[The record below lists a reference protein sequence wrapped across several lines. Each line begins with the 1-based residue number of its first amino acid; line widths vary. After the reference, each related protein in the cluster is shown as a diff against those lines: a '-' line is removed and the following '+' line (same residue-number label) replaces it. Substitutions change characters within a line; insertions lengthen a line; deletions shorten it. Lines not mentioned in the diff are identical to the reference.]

1 MKKLTLIASTVLS
14 VFVLFL
20 AVSCGGGGNSPGK
33 TAEKAMMTA
42 ADADAEG
49 LVKLVYIEEGEEIT
63 DEDMEQLQM
72 MLDYGQKEIEKKEGL
87 QKIEIITEEV
97 AEDGNEAEV
106 KMKMIYGDESEDE
119 ETIKLMKQDGKWKV
133 KMF

>member
-1 MKKLTLIASTVLS
+1 MKKLSLIASTVLS

-49 LVKLVYIEEGEEIT
+49 FVKLVYMEEGEEIS

-87 QKIEIITEEV
+87 KKVEIISEEV
-97 AEDGNEAEV
+97 TEDGNEAEV
-106 KMKMIYGDESEDE
+106 KMKMVYGDESEDE
-119 ETIKLMKQDGKWKV
+119 ETVKMIKQNGKWKV
-133 KMF
+133 KMY

>member
-20 AVSCGGGGNSPGK
+20 AISCGGGGNSPGK
-33 TAEKAMMTA
+33 TAEKAMVTA

-49 LVKLVYIEEGEEIT
+49 LVKLVYIEEGEEIS
-63 DEDMEQLQM
+63 DEDIEQLQM

-87 QKIEIITEEV
+87 KKIEIITEEI

-106 KMKMIYGDESEDE
+106 KMKMINGDESEDE
-119 ETIKLMKQDGKWKV
+119 ETIKLIKQDGKWKV